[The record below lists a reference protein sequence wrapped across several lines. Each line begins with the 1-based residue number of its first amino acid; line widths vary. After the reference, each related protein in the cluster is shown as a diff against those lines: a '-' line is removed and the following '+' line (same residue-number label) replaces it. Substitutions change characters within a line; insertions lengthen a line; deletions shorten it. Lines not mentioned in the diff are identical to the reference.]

1 MNTVEIELFGG
12 PAHGMHVVIPG
23 DPMDPPATYEMQQA
37 PVRQE
42 EEPRRLVYRR
52 DFDTL
57 GKTLW
62 VYRYE
67 EQAL

>member
-1 MNTVEIELFGG
+1 MESVEIELFGG
-12 PAHGMHVVIPG
+12 PAHGRHVVIPG

-37 PVRQE
+37 PARHDT
-42 EEPRRLVYRR
+42 EPRRLIYRR